1 MISKTM
7 CVLFSESYSAVH
19 NDLAAD
25 RTLATVPFGGR
36 YRLIDFV
43 LSSLVKARVNNIG
56 ILTKEHYGSLVDHV
70 GSGKE
75 WDLDRRNGGLKIL
88 TPFAKAGSET
98 TRTRSKIDALLSC
111 LAYLEESTEEYVI
124 LADTNIVMNIDF
136 ADLVRYHINN
146 GADITL
152 VYQSANDPVYNG
164 LVIDHDRDGRVIDAY
179 YAAGEMSDCQNQV
192 LKVFVFNKSLLLNLL
207 GRAYTFG
214 WTDFDREFITKN
226 ITKLRI
232 CGYEH
237 KGYCAVIN
245 TVGDLYKA
253 SMEILKPEI
262 RKEVFESETPILTRV
277 KNSSPTSYGFDS
289 KVKNTLI
296 ADGCEINGTLEN
308 CVIFRGVK
316 IEKGAVLK
324 NCVIMQNSTIQS
336 GANLDCVI
344 TDKDVT
350 ILADHT
356 MGGYP
361 TFPFVISK
369 GQTV

>member
-1 MISKTM
+1 M
-7 CVLFSESYSAVH
+7 CVLFSESYSAI
-19 NDLAAD
+19 NNELAAD

-36 YRLIDFV
+36 YRMIDII

-56 ILTKEHYGSLVDHV
+56 ILTKERYGSLVDHV
-70 GSGKE
+70 GSGKD

-88 TPFAKAGSET
+88 TPFANAGSET
-98 TRTRSKIDALLSC
+98 TRNRSKIDALLS
-111 LAYLEESTEEYVI
+111 ARQYLEESTEEYVI

-136 ADLVRYHINN
+136 EELVQYHIDKE
-146 GADITL
+146 ADITL
-152 VYQSANDPVYNG
+152 VYQTADDAVYNG

-179 YAAGEMSDCQNQV
+179 YAAGEMSDRQNQV
-192 LKVFVFNKSLLLNLL
+192 LKVFVLNKSLLLNLL

-226 ITKLRI
+226 ITKLHI

-245 TVGDLYKA
+245 TVGELYKA
-253 SMEILKPEI
+253 SMEILTPSI
-262 RKEVFESETPILTRV
+262 RKEIFESDTPILTRV
-277 KNSSPTSYGFDS
+277 KNSAPTLYGFDA
-289 KVKNTLI
+289 KVKNSLI
-296 ADGCEINGTLEN
+296 ADGCEINGTIEN
-308 CVIFRGVK
+308 CIIFRGVK

-324 NCVIMQNSTIQS
+324 NSVIMQNSTIQAD
-336 GANLDCVI
+336 ANLDCVI

-350 ILADHT
+350 IQAGHT
-356 MGGYP
+356 LGGYP